1 MHILVLV
8 LYVHRA
14 PLRRFRHNIIIS
26 YNLLLLREY
35 GVYMIFKL
43 WRTRVI
49 SAAKYR
55 LLQMLTR
62 CFIVALFIFNTVD
75 LVERRELRAGIMLH
89 ITDYYY
95 EYLRLYYR
103 E

>member
-1 MHILVLV
+1 
-8 LYVHRA
+8 
-14 PLRRFRHNIIIS
+14 
-26 YNLLLLREY
+26 
-35 GVYMIFKL
+35 MIFER

-49 SAAKYR
+49 SAAKYH

-62 CFIVALFIFNTVD
+62 CFIHVLFFFNTVD

-95 EYLRLYYR
+95 RYKYLRVYYS